1 MAHSK
6 AAWLM
11 GGDEEEMSLERKGAG
26 DSFILSFLSPH
37 FLFSNDTGNLE
48 SILCEKKIR
57 FLFQNNLSVVHL
69 GKLEGDV
76 WSQQTIE
83 E

>member
-11 GGDEEEMSLERKGAG
+11 GGDEEEMSLEWKGAR

-48 SILCEKKIR
+48 SILCEKEIR